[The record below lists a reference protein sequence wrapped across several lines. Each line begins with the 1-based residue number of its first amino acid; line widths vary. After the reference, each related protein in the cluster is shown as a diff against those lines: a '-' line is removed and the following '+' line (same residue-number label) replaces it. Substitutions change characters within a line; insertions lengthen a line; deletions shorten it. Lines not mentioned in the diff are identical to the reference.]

1 MTWYDGGEAPDPT
14 RPPHVAARHGAELSG
29 RARLRAAA
37 EAAPDRDPVAAPGVH
52 PTASGLRGAVP
63 GRHGVVSTARAGRAH
78 SHGLRWSV
86 PPRVA
91 ALAVLALAVVGGT
104 VALRLA
110 GAPDGPAAPAVT
122 VEEPAV
128 SASAAYGGD
137 PAPTP
142 TPGTVWVHVVGQVGS
157 PGLVG
162 LPEGSRVAEAV
173 AAAGGALPDADLA
186 GLNLAEVVQDGAQV
200 RVPAPGEV
208 AVPAPAGAAAGG
220 AGAADGSPGGAVDVN
235 LADATQLQTLPGIGP
250 VLAERIVGWRTE
262 HGAFA
267 SVDDLLDVPGIGPA
281 VLSRIRDQAR
291 V

>member
-1 MTWYDGGEAPDPT
+1 MTWYDGGAAPDPM
-14 RPPHVAARHGAELSG
+14 RRSSAATGQPAEPSG

-37 EAAPDRDPVAAPGVH
+37 GAAPGEVLA
-52 PTASGLRGAVP
+52 TASGLHGAV
-63 GRHGVVSTARAGRAH
+63 RRSDARRAR
-78 SHGLRWSV
+78 SHGLRWRV

-91 ALAVLALAVVGGT
+91 ALAVLVLAVVGGA

-110 GAPDGPAAPAVT
+110 GAPDPAVPAVT

-128 SASAAYGGD
+128 SASAADGD
-137 PAPTP
+137 DPGATA
-142 TPGTVWVHVVGQVGS
+142 TPGTVWVHVVGQVGA

-162 LPEGSRVAEAV
+162 LPEGARVAEAV

-200 RVPAPGEV
+200 RVPSPGEAPVAAPGGG
-208 AVPAPAGAAAGG
+208 PAGG
-220 AGAADGSPGGAVDVN
+220 AGVGDGGAGGGTGGAVDVN

-262 HGAFA
+262 HGAFG
-267 SVDDLLDVPGIGPA
+267 SVDDLQDVPGIGPA

>member
-1 MTWYDGGEAPDPT
+1 MTWYDGGAAPDPT
-14 RPPHVAARHGAELSG
+14 RPSPAATRHPGQLSG

-37 EAAPDRDPVAAPGVH
+37 GAAPEEVPVAAPGLH
-52 PTASGLRGAVP
+52 GAV
-63 GRHGVVSTARAGRAH
+63 RRSDARRAH
-78 SHGLRWSV
+78 TQGLRWRV

-91 ALAVLALAVVGGT
+91 ALAVLALAVVGGA

-110 GAPDGPAAPAVT
+110 GAPDDPGAPAVT

-128 SASAAYGGD
+128 SASAADGED
-137 PAPTP
+137 PRATA
-142 TPGTVWVHVVGQVGS
+142 TPGTVWVHVVGQVGA

-162 LPEGSRVAEAV
+162 LPEGARVAEAV

-200 RVPAPGEV
+200 RVPSPGEV
-208 AVPAPAGAAAGG
+208 PVAAPGGGPAVGAGAGGG
-220 AGAADGSPGGAVDVN
+220 AGGGTGGAVDVN

-262 HGAFA
+262 HGAFG
-267 SVDDLLDVPGIGPA
+267 SVDDLQDVPGIGPA